1 MIYGELGAT
10 PISVD
15 IKAKTISYWSKVVSE
30 QDQPTRLSYQMYT
43 ILYNLHKSNQCNSAF
58 IANIESILN
67 SCGFSGIWQS
77 QDVINPRWLSLAIKQ
92 KLNDQY
98 TQNWQSS
105 VETSS
110 SGKIYKLLKEEFK
123 QSKYLRILSNGYC
136 KSFIRFRT
144 RNTKLPVEVGR
155 KNGTLFEERLCT
167 FCRKDLGDE
176 YHYILLCKHF
186 KEIWPKFIKPTYF
199 ARPNTQKFK
208 DLMNSENVNN
218 WENYASSLLL

>member
-1 MIYGELGAT
+1 M
-10 PISVD
+10 
-15 IKAKTISYWSKVVSE
+15 W
-30 QDQPTRLSYQMYT
+30 
-43 ILYNLHKSNQCNSAF
+43 
-58 IANIESILN
+58 
-67 SCGFSGIWQS
+67 FSGIWQS